1 MLFRSIRKHVSIQPV
16 SILFFKKINLT
27 IMNMFKKIYIP
38 VLALIL
44 ASGCRKDPSLVGPTD
59 RYPTNGYPKTVSDLQ
74 SVLVP
79 AYSNFRSVALY
90 GFELMPKVLA
100 NSTHTANAVYGG
112 DAAWNEMTNNNLSVS
127 NSYASRVWTALY
139 TGVKN
144 CNVTLSAAD
153 FFEKNYATESDKDN
167 INYIRGQAYFLRAF
181 YYFQLE
187 CYYGEKY
194 IKAGGANGD
203 KMGLPLYAQLPGSL
217 ESTQVPRSTTRET
230 WDLIESDLK
239 QASTLLDGKVWT
251 GNDQGRVNEWAAKG
265 LLGKA
270 YVFTEDWANAKT
282 VLLDV
287 IQHSGKALMPYD
299 KYKDSFIGNNASEF
313 NEESLFELNID
324 GDNKGNY
331 GPWGNNPNATNLPGV
346 VWAPW
351 SLGGNG
357 TEADGFPLGYDNE
370 SIHDQNVKRYGY
382 PLGYYTLVDN
392 PAYDAGKGPSYRN
405 PQKIMDPAYKAAA
418 LAVRQ
423 NKTADPRLFVSTLQP
438 WLDSVRFDGSNWAP
452 VSKPRYLIGQ
462 DQYGFSFRKGA
473 NIYWNLN
480 SNPAQPNNIYFL
492 RLADIYLLY
501 AETAKGLGDNGT
513 AVEYIN
519 KVKRRAY
526 GYPVDGASP
535 VDYVSL
541 TGNTAA
547 INDPVLGNNPLY
559 YERWAELFNEGH
571 WWFDVCRWRIGPSE
585 AAYYG
590 TAINV
595 GGTPFT
601 FNETKSYSWPIPL
614 EEFNSNSKIAGQQN
628 PGY

>member
-1 MLFRSIRKHVSIQPV
+1 
-16 SILFFKKINLT
+16 
-27 IMNMFKKIYIP
+27 MFKKIYIP
-38 VLALIL
+38 VLIVIL
-44 ASGCRKDPSLVGPTD
+44 AAGCRKDPMLVAPTD
-59 RYPTNGYPKTVSDLQ
+59 VYPTNGYPKTIGDLQ

-79 AYSNFRSVALY
+79 AYSNFRSVGLW

-112 DAAWNEMTNNNLSVS
+112 DQAWNEMTNNNLSIS
-127 NSYASRVWTALY
+127 NNYVSRVWASLY

-144 CNVTLSAAD
+144 CNVVLNAAD
-153 FFEKNYATESDKDN
+153 FFEENYAGENDKAAIDR
-167 INYIRGQAYFLRAF
+167 IRGQAYFLRAF

-187 CYYGEKY
+187 CFYGEAY

-203 KMGLPLYAQLPGSL
+203 KKGVPLYGKFPADL
-217 ESTQVPRSTTRET
+217 ESTQIGRSTTRET
-230 WDLIESDLK
+230 WDLIEGDLQK
-239 QASTLLDGKVWT
+239 AADLLEDANWT
-251 GNDQGRVNEWAAKG
+251 GNDQGRVTEWAAKA

-287 IQHSGKALMPYD
+287 IQNSGKALMPYD
-299 KYKDSFIGNNASEF
+299 KYKDSFTGNSASEF
-313 NEESLFELNID
+313 NEESIFELNID

-331 GPWGNNPNATNLPGV
+331 GPWGNTPNATNLPGV

-351 SLGGNG
+351 ALGGNG

-382 PLGYYTLVDN
+382 PLGYYNIVDN
-392 PAYDAGKGPSYRN
+392 PDFDASKGASYRN
-405 PQKIMDPAYKAAA
+405 PERVMDPAYKTAA
-418 LAVRQ
+418 LAVRE

-438 WLDSVRFDGSNWAP
+438 WLDSVRFDGANWAP

-462 DQYGFSFRKGA
+462 QQYGFSFRKGA
-473 NIYWNLN
+473 NILWNLN
-480 SNPAQPNNIYFL
+480 SNPAQPNNIYFI
-492 RLADIYLLY
+492 RLADVYLLY
-501 AETAKGLGDNGT
+501 AEASKGSGDNTT
-513 AVEYIN
+513 AVEYLN

-526 GYPVDGASP
+526 GYPVDAPSP
-535 VDYVSL
+535 VDYASL
-541 TGNTAA
+541 TSTTVA
-547 INDPVLGNNPLY
+547 IGDPVLGTNPLY

-571 WWFDVCRWRIGPSE
+571 WWFDVCRWKIGPSE

-590 TAINV
+590 TALNV
-595 GGTPFT
+595 GGAPFA
-601 FNETKSYSWPIPL
+601 FNESKSYSWPIPL
-614 EEFNSNSKIAGQQN
+614 AEFNSNAAIAGQQN